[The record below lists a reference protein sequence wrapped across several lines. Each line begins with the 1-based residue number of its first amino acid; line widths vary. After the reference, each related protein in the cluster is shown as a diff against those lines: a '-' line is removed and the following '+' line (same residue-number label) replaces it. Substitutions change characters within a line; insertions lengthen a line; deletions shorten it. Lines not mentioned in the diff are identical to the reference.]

1 MRARKDG
8 ILQDIVGTFVENIPE
23 LMNDYLCN
31 NWQDVVPR
39 LLSRFD
45 SLTVVTIFR
54 HLLELPVEK
63 SLEEQS
69 CKPWWDDS
77 KIMVNALMERL
88 MDARTSYLTSEFIM
102 TILHRGFTNSYV
114 FGSVPKQVL
123 IE

>member
-1 MRARKDG
+1 MRARKYG
-8 ILQDIVGTFVENIPE
+8 ILQDIVGIFVENIPE

-69 CKPWWDDS
+69 CKPWWDDN

-88 MDARTSYLTSEFIM
+88 MGARTSYLTSEFIM

-114 FGSVPKQVL
+114 FSSIPKHAL
-123 IE
+123 IK

>member
-1 MRARKDG
+1 MRARKYG
-8 ILQDIVGTFVENIPE
+8 ILQDLVEIFVEHIPE

-31 NWQDVVPR
+31 NWKDVVPR

-54 HLLELPVEK
+54 NLLELPVEK

-69 CKPWWDDS
+69 CKPWWDDN
-77 KIMVNALMERL
+77 KMMVNALMERL

-114 FGSVPKQVL
+114 LDSVPKHVF
-123 IE
+123 IR